1 MKKFALLL
9 ALTAFVATEAKADV
23 IKLTSLDW
31 PPYSG
36 ESLKNNGASV
46 AVAKEAFKAMGHEL
60 KVEFYPW
67 QRAVNL
73 GLKNKAYNGYFPEYY
88 SDGLDCNFSE
98 TMGKSP
104 LGFAEQKAKPVTW
117 SSMDDLGQYAIG
129 TVRGYVNTA
138 QFDQKVASGD
148 IKVDAA
154 TDDITNLRKIAA
166 GRLALAVI
174 DKNVMNYL
182 LDTDASLKSK
192 KDKIAFN
199 AKLLEDKGLHIC
211 FRKDSKYKAIFDQG
225 LQKINVQAIMDAHIQ

>member
-1 MKKFALLL
+1 MKKL
-9 ALTAFVATEAKADV
+9 ALILSLSSFSAIANADV
-23 IKLTSLDW
+23 IKLTSLEW

-36 ESLKNNGASV
+36 EALSNQGASV

-60 KVEFYPW
+60 VVEFYPW
-67 QRAVNL
+67 QRAVNV
-73 GLKNKAYNGYFPEYY
+73 GLKDSKYNGYFPEYY
-88 SDGLDCNFSE
+88 SEGLDCNFSE
-98 TMGKSP
+98 VMGKSP

-117 SSMDDLGQYAIG
+117 NSIDELSQYAIG

-138 QFDQKVASGD
+138 AFDQKVAQGD

-182 LDTDASLKSK
+182 LETDDSIKNQKNLIS
-192 KDKIAFN
+192 FN
-199 AKLLEDKGLHIC
+199 NNLLEDKGLHIC
-211 FRKDSKYKAIFDQG
+211 FRKDSKYKDIFDQG
-225 LQKINVQAIMDAHIQ
+225 LQKIDVQAIMDAHIQ